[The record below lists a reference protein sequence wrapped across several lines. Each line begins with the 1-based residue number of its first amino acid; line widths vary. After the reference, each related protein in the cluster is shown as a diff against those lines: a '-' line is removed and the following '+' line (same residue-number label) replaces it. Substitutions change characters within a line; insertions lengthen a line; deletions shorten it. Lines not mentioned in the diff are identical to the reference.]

1 MPDQVRHDEFET
13 FCENQQ
19 SLAMFIL
26 VADNKSKKHM
36 GTEKEFF
43 ALSAQDPTSILQ
55 GDQVD
60 ETQAAKIESLDC
72 VESRG
77 GF

>member
-1 MPDQVRHDEFET
+1 
-13 FCENQQ
+13 
-19 SLAMFIL
+19 
-26 VADNKSKKHM
+26 M
-36 GTEKEFF
+36 GTEEGFL
-43 ALSAQDPTSILQ
+43 ALSAQDPTPILQ
-55 GDQVD
+55 GDQVS